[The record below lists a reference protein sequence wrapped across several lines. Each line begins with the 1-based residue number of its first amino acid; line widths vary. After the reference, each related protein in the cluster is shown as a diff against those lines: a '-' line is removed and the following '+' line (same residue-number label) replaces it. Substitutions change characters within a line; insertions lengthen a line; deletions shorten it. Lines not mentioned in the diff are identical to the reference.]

1 MESLHT
7 ETKHGLKIKIFQD
20 TDTQDSPDDWGD
32 NGLFLVFYHR
42 DFDIRRDKI
51 VTDEELINYFLR
63 KEDIDQAKDYHIFPA
78 SALIH
83 GGVTVYIGKH
93 DHQCDP
99 GGWDSSFAGA
109 VLVSREEAKTKEE
122 ARKLAEGLISAW
134 NDYLSGNVYG
144 YEITDAAGNDVDSCW
159 GFYGDYDADGGA
171 LQEARA
177 IVDNMTKAGAQ
188 DHTGQLL
195 LDFMK

>member
-1 MESLHT
+1 MESLHN
-7 ETKHGLKIKIFQD
+7 ETRHGLKIEIFLD
-20 TDTQDSPDDWGD
+20 EVIDGGPDDWED
-32 NGLFLVFYHR
+32 DGLFLVFYHR
-42 DFDIRRDKI
+42 DFNICRDKI
-51 VTDEELINYFLR
+51 VTKNELIDHFYHD
-63 KEDIDQAKDYHIFPA
+63 KKIDAAKDYHIFPA

-99 GGWDSSFAGA
+99 GGWDSSFCGA
-109 VLVSREEAKTKEE
+109 VLISKKEFRTRMQ
-122 ARKLAEGLISAW
+122 AQKAADGLISTW

-144 YEITDAAGNDVDSCW
+144 YQITDAAGNDVDSCW
-159 GFYGDYDADGGA
+159 GYYGDYDADGGA

-177 IVDNMTKAGAQ
+177 LVDHMTKAGAQ

-195 LDFMK
+195 FDFC